1 MINPIVKS
9 IAENIK
15 KLISLKANIKK
26 AIELKNV
33 MVNESTTFEQYAD
46 KIAEIEEGDIFSEN
60 YKTYKLLLHNTYTDA
75 SSLFLQK
82 DALTNLDLSDW
93 DTKNITNMNAMF
105 HGCDNLTSIEGLNNF
120 NTSNV
125 TNMNH
130 MFYYCLSLTSIDV
143 SSFDTSKVTDMAYMF
158 GHCESLTT
166 LDLSNFDTSNVTT
179 MNHMFS
185 ECNNLTSLDL
195 SNFDTSNVTNMYDMF
210 ANCHNLTSLDLS
222 NFDTSKVIDMAYMF
236 SCSNL
241 QTIRLDNCSRETIK
255 NIISVIS
262 QNYPAGVTRKIY
274 CKRANA
280 EGLTAPNNWAFEYID

>member
-15 KLISLKANIKK
+15 KLINLKANIKK

-130 MFYYCLSLTSIDV
+130 MFYKCSSLTSLDL

-158 GHCESLTT
+158 YYYNGTT
-166 LDLSNFDTSNVTT
+166 LDLSNFDTSNVTY
-179 MNHMFS
+179 MSYMFCN
-185 ECNNLTSLDL
+185 CNNLTSLDL
-195 SNFDTSNVTNMYDMF
+195 SNFDTSSIERNTYAVIGMDDMF
-210 ANCHNLTSLDLS
+210 MNC
-222 NFDTSKVIDMAYMF
+222 A
-236 SCSNL
+236 NL
-241 QTIRLDNCSRETIK
+241 QTIRLDNCSRETIE
-255 NIISVIS
+255 NIISEIS
-262 QNYPAGVTRKIY
+262 QHYPAGVTRKIY

>member
-105 HGCDNLTSIEGLNNF
+105 QSCDYLTSIEGLNNF

-125 TNMNH
+125 TTMNH
-130 MFYYCLSLTSIDV
+130 MFYYCLSLTSIDL
-143 SSFDTSKVTDMAYMF
+143 SSFDTSNVTDMNGMF

-166 LDLSNFDTSNVTT
+166 LDLSNFDTSNVTD
-179 MNHMFS
+179 MSYMFNGCS
-185 ECNNLTSLDL
+185 NLTSLDL
-195 SNFDTSNVTNMYDMF
+195 SNFDTSSIERNTNAVIGMDDMF
-210 ANCHNLTSLDLS
+210 GNC
-222 NFDTSKVIDMAYMF
+222 V
-236 SCSNL
+236 NL
-241 QTIRLDNCSRETIK
+241 QTIRLDNCSRETIE
-255 NIISVIS
+255 NIISEIS
-262 QNYPAGVTRKIY
+262 QHYPAGVTRKIY